1 MLSHGSPEGH
11 LRRPTSKMLQSH
23 PSNLAP
29 IVPLSPTS
37 SISATPSPP
46 AGFSLAWN
54 WEMRQFVSEETF
66 LCTKDC
72 CRMDLNPNLQ
82 NLSIF
87 NWCGGCLRCRTHHPC
102 LDSHATPW
110 KNVSSFNLAIWS
122 VLVLYHLNQ
131 FYISYISNST
141 STSNQ
146 SGWIN
151 WLGWKRL
158 RFRWQH
164 PDSRGKLDA
173 VTWIPK
179 RSLNAPYSSKML
191 QSHPSNL
198 APIVRLS
205 PHLLDLGHTFT
216 SCRLLLGL
224 KLRDETICLGRNI
237 LCTKDCCRMDLTP
250 NLQNLSYLS
259 DVEVDS

>member
-1 MLSHGSPEGH
+1 
-11 LRRPTSKMLQSH
+11 MLQSH

-179 RSLNAPYSSKML
+179 RSLKILRRPILPKCSKVILQTSHQSCDFPPTSSIL
-191 QSHPSNL
+191 GTPSPPAGFSL
-198 APIVRLS
+198 AWNWEMRQCVSEETSFVPKIV
-205 PHLLDLGHTFT
+205 
-216 SCRLLLGL
+216 
-224 KLRDETICLGRNI
+224 
-237 LCTKDCCRMDLTP
+237 
-250 NLQNLSYLS
+250 
-259 DVEVDS
+259 VEWI

>member
-1 MLSHGSPEGH
+1 
-11 LRRPTSKMLQSH
+11 
-23 PSNLAP
+23 
-29 IVPLSPTS
+29 
-37 SISATPSPP
+37 
-46 AGFSLAWN
+46 
-54 WEMRQFVSEETF
+54 
-66 LCTKDC
+66 
-72 CRMDLNPNLQ
+72 MDLNPNLQ

-141 STSNQ
+141 SISNQ

-164 PDSRGKLDA
+164 PDWRGKPGKLDA

-179 RSLNAPYSSKML
+179 RSLKTPYSSKML

-198 APIVRLS
+198 APIVPLS

-224 KLRDETICLGRNI
+224 KLRDEPICLGSKIEYYIARLPVPNMFYLWSNPRNGLKEFELQDFAMPECPPFSRSLAFASI
-237 LCTKDCCRMDLTP
+237 YWAQLRKFIVLYIHRSTTSMDLTTIFVYTHD
-250 NLQNLSYLS
+250 NAS
-259 DVEVDS
+259 D